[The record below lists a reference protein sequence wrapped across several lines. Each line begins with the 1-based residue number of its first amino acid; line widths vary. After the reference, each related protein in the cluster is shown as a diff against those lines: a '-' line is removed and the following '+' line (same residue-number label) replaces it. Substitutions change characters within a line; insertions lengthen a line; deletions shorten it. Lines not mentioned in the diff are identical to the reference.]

1 MRSVEDEAKVCLPH
15 FTRLCIA
22 SVVATGARLD
32 QTAVTV
38 ARELHSR
45 IPEYMGTDLIRHFE
59 ETLALLVDLV
69 SALSPRLPP
78 QLLTDF
84 SEKTSQAQV
93 CATLLRSISDALRKD
108 KNSEQSTP
116 AI

>member
-1 MRSVEDEAKVCLPH
+1 MRTIDDEVQICLPS
-15 FTRLCIA
+15 FTRLCVA

-32 QTAVTV
+32 EAAVTV

-45 IPEYMGTDLIRHFE
+45 IPSTMTAELVKRFE
-59 ETLALLVDLV
+59 ETLSLLVDLV

-78 QLLTDF
+78 QLLKDF
-84 SEKTSQAQV
+84 SEKASQTEV
-93 CATLLRSISDALRKD
+93 CETLQRSITAALRK
-108 KNSEQSTP
+108 SSQPRGQAT